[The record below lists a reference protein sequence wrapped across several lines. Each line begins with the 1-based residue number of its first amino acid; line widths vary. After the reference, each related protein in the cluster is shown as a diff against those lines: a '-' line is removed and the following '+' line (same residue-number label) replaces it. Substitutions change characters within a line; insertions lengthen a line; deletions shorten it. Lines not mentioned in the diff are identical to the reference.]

1 MSIKAWSDI
10 DEQKLIDTYINKTTD
25 VHEIAELFEK
35 GHRSVIS
42 KLVQLKIYKKP
53 DNSDE
58 QKSRTVKMMLRDLEQ
73 MLAIRIEGTNLNKK
87 SNLLILVEAVEKA
100 LKEI

>member
-1 MSIKAWSDI
+1 MSIKAWSDE

-25 VHEIAELFEK
+25 VHEIAELFSK

-100 LKEI
+100 LKEM

>member
-100 LKEI
+100 LEDM